1 MQGGEMMLPVTL
13 ATAGAA
19 ALINLWLAVR
29 ILRIRFRRKILYG
42 DGGDQRLAARMR
54 AQLNFAEYTPLI
66 LILIAAIEWNAG
78 SSIWLAGAGALYV
91 AGRIAH
97 PFGMDGFLPARQFGT
112 VVTLSLTAI
121 LALTAIALPFLGRPV
136 MATDGPIVGE
146 TYRG

>member
-1 MQGGEMMLPVTL
+1 MLLPVTL

-29 ILRIRFRRKILYG
+29 ILGIRFGQKILYG

-54 AQLNFAEYTPLI
+54 AQLNFAEYTPII
-66 LILIAAIEWNAG
+66 LILIAAIEWNVG
-78 SSIWLAGAGALYV
+78 SSVWLAGAATLYL

-97 PFGMDGFLPARQFGT
+97 PFGMDGWLPARQFGT
-112 VVTLSLTAI
+112 IVT
-121 LALTAIALPFLGRPV
+121 LALTAILGLTALALPVLGKPV